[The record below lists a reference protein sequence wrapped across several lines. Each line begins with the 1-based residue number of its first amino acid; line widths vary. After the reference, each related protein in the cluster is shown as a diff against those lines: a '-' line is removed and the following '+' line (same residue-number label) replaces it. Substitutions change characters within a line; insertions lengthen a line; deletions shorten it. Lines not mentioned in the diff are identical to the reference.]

1 MADTIMNDTIDLDTT
16 NAVLNERTDARY
28 PSIIF
33 LLLLCQCTVRW
44 FFLGLQ
50 DTDTWNRKALK
61 STILC

>member
-1 MADTIMNDTIDLDTT
+1 MTDTIMNDTIDLDTT
-16 NAVLNERTDARY
+16 NAVLNERTDTRY
-28 PSIIF
+28 PAIVF
-33 LLLLCQCTVRW
+33 LFLIRQCTVRR